1 MKRPSKHYATKL
13 LIKALVAHM
22 HLLRDEINDLC
33 SLAITHGWQSRRVK
47 AGEKTRARIKEL
59 CQIVYGKDMKWVQ

>member
-1 MKRPSKHYATKL
+1 MKKPYATKL

-22 HLLRDEINDLC
+22 HLLRDEVNDLC
-33 SLAITHGWQSRRVK
+33 GLAMVHGWKSSRVE
-47 AGEKTRARIKEL
+47 AGAKTRARIKEL